1 MTLYP
6 KQIKGVRASKVPV
19 GTEVKDACGN
29 IWVAFESY
37 RNESI
42 SGIDINGDCDVGW
55 SISGNSFRLKNTKE
69 GIGDWN
75 DKNKAANHA

>member
-6 KQIKGVRASKVPV
+6 KKINGVRASKVPV

-42 SGIDINGDCDVGW
+42 SGIDVNGDCDVSW
-55 SISGNSFRLKNTKE
+55 SISGNSFIRKGSKKE
-69 GIGDWN
+69 IGWLN
-75 DKNKAANHA
+75 D

>member
-6 KQIKGVRASKVPV
+6 KKINGVRASKVPV

-42 SGIDINGDCDVGW
+42 SGIDINGDCDVSW
-55 SISGNSFRLKNTKE
+55 SISGNSFIRKE
-69 GIGDWN
+69 SKKEIGWSN
-75 DKNKAANHA
+75 D